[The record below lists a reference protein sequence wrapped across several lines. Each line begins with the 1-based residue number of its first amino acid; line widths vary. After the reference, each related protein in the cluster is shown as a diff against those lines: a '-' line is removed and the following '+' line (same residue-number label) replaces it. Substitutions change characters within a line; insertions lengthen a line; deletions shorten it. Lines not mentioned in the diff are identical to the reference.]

1 MASGQ
6 QMRRPSPE
14 MSSFGIWITSLMIK
28 HEMSLADMDRATGI
42 SDRTIRAWING
53 DSYPKVVNML
63 AIAEVLSIK
72 EQCFFDT
79 MLMEC
84 ISHCDGYIQAKKR
97 EARRWERGLMDWA
110 DDVEGV

>member
-1 MASGQ
+1 MGIHYNNHNTQAQRGDAMASGQ

-42 SDRTIRAWING
+42 SDRKIRAWING
-53 DSYPKVVNML
+53 DSFPKVDN
-63 AIAEVLSIK
+63 
-72 EQCFFDT
+72 

-84 ISHCDGYIQAKKR
+84 ISHCDGYLQAKKR
-97 EARRWERGLMDWA
+97 EARRWERGLMDWT
-110 DDVEGV
+110 DDVQGV

>member
-53 DSYPKVVNML
+53 ASYPKVVNML

-72 EQCFFDT
+72 EQCFFQIN
-79 MLMEC
+79 LN
-84 ISHCDGYIQAKKR
+84 KKN
-97 EARRWERGLMDWA
+97 
-110 DDVEGV
+110 VYC